1 MAQYRTAIVAGDT
14 SARVHTRGWFGV
26 AGQPT
31 QIAAL
36 ANTNP
41 DPVPNSA
48 TFSA

>member
-1 MAQYRTAIVAGDT
+1 MAQYRTAIVACDT
-14 SARVHTRGWFGV
+14 SARVHTRGLFGV
-26 AGQPT
+26 AGHST

-41 DPVPNSA
+41 DPAPNSA